1 MTLAPGSVTTAAGVS
16 QSGTSQATPH
26 VAGAVAVL
34 FGAAGATT
42 MPTVETALRSYGDL
56 RSSTRWSGRATTGS
70 TSPPRSQ
77 RSRGPTITTTTT
89 TPPPGTCTI
98 DGTDDGE
105 VPVGTP
111 GDDVICGKGGG
122 DVAITGGGNDTVIG
136 GGGFDFARCHFATKG
151 IRANLGKRVA
161 RGEGIDTLTS
171 LEGFIGGSQDD
182 QVSGN
187 GTSACWSA

>member
-56 RSSTRWSGRATTGS
+56 GSSTRWSGRATSGYDLP
-70 TSPPRSQ
+70 TSIAALARSDDHDHHDHAAA
-77 RSRGPTITTTTT
+77 
-89 TPPPGTCTI
+89 GTCTI

-122 DVAITGGGNDTVIG
+122 DVAITGWRQRHGHRGWRLRL
-136 GGGFDFARCHFATKG
+136 ARCHFATKG